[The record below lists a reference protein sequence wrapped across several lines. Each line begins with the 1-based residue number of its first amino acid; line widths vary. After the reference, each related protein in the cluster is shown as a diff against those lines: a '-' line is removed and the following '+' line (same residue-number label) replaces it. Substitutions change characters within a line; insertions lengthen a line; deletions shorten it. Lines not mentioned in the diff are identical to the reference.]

1 MLKYCKIINEEKGLV
16 QVGTG
21 SNINFYKS
29 IGFTLQE
36 VEEVDGIWYLQGK
49 VPEPDLEIK
58 KQELKQELEN
68 QFYTEYPLYK
78 QCNIAIYGTEEER
91 QKFKEFHDKL
101 VEEYDK
107 KIIELNK

>member
-1 MLKYCKIINEEKGLV
+1 MLKYCKIVNKEKGLIEIGL
-16 QVGTG
+16 GTDTD
-21 SNINFYKS
+21 FYKS

-36 VEEVDGIWYLQGK
+36 VEEIDGVWYLKNKITQI
-49 VPEPDLEIK
+49 DLEKK
-58 KQELKQELEN
+58 KQKLKQKLEN
-68 QFYTEYPLYK
+68 QFYKEYPLYK

-91 QKFKEFHDKL
+91 QKFKNFHDKL